1 VSAPLFLV
9 EALPAG
15 GSFTLDGPE
24 GHHAAT
30 VQRLRVGEALILA
43 DGRGGTASAE
53 VTAVARGS
61 IDVAII
67 GRSFVAAA
75 EPRLV
80 VVQGIAKGDRGELAV
95 QAMTEVGVDEI
106 VPWAASRSVAQWR
119 GDRGHKARDKWAAT
133 AREAAKQ
140 ARRAWLPMVAGDP
153 DCSTK
158 QVAARLSA
166 AGAAFVLH
174 EEATERLTTAS
185 LPFALNTYGNHP
197 EAIPSGAQSKALPP
211 GTQSEV
217 IPLGAQSKALPP
229 GAQSGVIPPGAQSK
243 GGEIVLVVGPEG
255 GISAAE
261 LDAFVAAGAKAVR
274 LGDSVLRTSTAGI
287 AALSVLSARLG
298 RW

>member
-9 EALPAG
+9 EALPGG

-30 VQRLRVGEALILA
+30 VQRLRVGEALVLA

-53 VTAVARGS
+53 VIAVARGS
-61 IDVAII
+61 IDVAIT

-119 GDRGHKARDKWAAT
+119 GDRGYKARDKWAAT

-140 ARRAWLPMVAGDP
+140 ARRAWLPIVAGEP

-158 QVAARLSA
+158 QVAARLSVA
-166 AGAAFVLH
+166 AAAFVLH
-174 EEATERLTTAS
+174 EEATDRLTTAS
-185 LPFALNTYGNHP
+185 LPFALRTYRNQ
-197 EAIPSGAQSKALPP
+197 AD
-211 GTQSEV
+211 
-217 IPLGAQSKALPP
+217 
-229 GAQSGVIPPGAQSK
+229 VIPPGAQSGMMSGGAQSGVVRGGAQSGAIPTRAQSGVIPIGAQSK
-243 GGEIVLVVGPEG
+243 AGEIVLVVGPEG
-255 GISAAE
+255 GISEAE
-261 LDAFVAAGAKAVR
+261 LETFVAAGAAAVR
-274 LGDSVLRTSTAGI
+274 LGDSVLRTSTAGV
-287 AALSVLSARLG
+287 AALAVLSVRLG